1 MLLPAT
7 ALLLVL
13 AQPSPSTSRPS
24 GASAGAAPD
33 AKSRPSSIA
42 VTPAPG
48 LPQVLISGVPE
59 VPADFSAWLEP
70 YNNERSAQLADPGDD
85 GKALLILTRFANA
98 TQLHRVGM
106 PLGTREQLTFGKEPV
121 AKAAWLPGDP
131 RTVFLLQDVGGAE
144 FYQLY
149 RQDLRTGQRQL
160 LTDGKSRHETF
171 VLSDDGRR
179 LAYSGTGRNGADTD
193 VYLADVA
200 SPTTA
205 RRLTEESGQW
215 FPLDFSPD
223 GERLLVATDRAIGDA
238 DLWLFDLK
246 AGSRVRLTPDPA
258 TAGKAAMRGAVFS
271 GDGKSVYLLTDR
283 DSEFVRLVRMEPGT
297 GRAPQS
303 LTSDLKWD
311 VERVAVAPDGTVAF
325 AVNED
330 ALSKLYILKG
340 GKRLAAALPPG
351 VLTAM
356 QFPRR
361 SSEVLSVA
369 IDTPTSPGDVWQYA
383 LKTQKLT
390 RWTRSEVGGMDPDRF
405 VAATLVRYP
414 STDGIEVPAFLYKP
428 AQVRS
433 GTRLPVVVI
442 WHGGPESQERP
453 RFRTIV
459 QAMVDMGM
467 AVLLPNVRG
476 SDGYGKAYLAA
487 DDGVKREQSLK
498 DIGATLDF
506 IARQPDL
513 DASRVAAFGGSYGGY
528 MTLASVAFYPERF
541 RAAVDVV
548 GISNFGSFL
557 SNTQPYRRDL
567 RRAEYGD
574 ERKPEVRTVLDRISP
589 LSSAD
594 KIRAALFVQQG
605 RNDPRVP
612 QTEAEQIVRAVRG
625 NGKDVWYLLALEE
638 GHGFKKKDT
647 RDYAWTTGL
656 YFLREKLI
664 GGGAA
669 PAGRP

>member
-1 MLLPAT
+1 
-7 ALLLVL
+7 
-13 AQPSPSTSRPS
+13 
-24 GASAGAAPD
+24 
-33 AKSRPSSIA
+33 
-42 VTPAPG
+42 
-48 LPQVLISGVPE
+48 
-59 VPADFSAWLEP
+59 
-70 YNNERSAQLADPGDD
+70 
-85 GKALLILTRFANA
+85 
-98 TQLHRVGM
+98 
-106 PLGTREQLTFGKEPV
+106 
-121 AKAAWLPGDP
+121 
-131 RTVFLLQDVGGAE
+131 
-144 FYQLY
+144 
-149 RQDLRTGQRQL
+149 
-160 LTDGKSRHETF
+160 
-171 VLSDDGRR
+171 
-179 LAYSGTGRNGADTD
+179 
-193 VYLADVA
+193 
-200 SPTTA
+200 
-205 RRLTEESGQW
+205 
-215 FPLDFSPD
+215 
-223 GERLLVATDRAIGDA
+223 
-238 DLWLFDLK
+238 
-246 AGSRVRLTPDPA
+246 
-258 TAGKAAMRGAVFS
+258 MRGAVFS

-311 VERVAVAPDGTVAF
+311 VERVSVAPDGTVAF

-330 ALSKLYILKG
+330 ALSKLYVLKG
-340 GKRLAAALPPG
+340 GKRLAVPLPPG

-405 VAATLVRYP
+405 VAPTLVRYP

-442 WHGGPESQERP
+442 WHGGPEAQERP

-476 SDGYGKAYLAA
+476 SDGYGKAYLGA

-513 DASRVAAFGGSYGGY
+513 DASRVAAYGGSYGGY

-557 SNTQPYRRDL
+557 SNTQAYRRDL

-612 QTEAEQIVRAVRG
+612 QSEAEQIVRAVRG